1 MDVPFLEPQLKFIR
15 WLQSSNS
22 TILDDFFRFMNYF
35 DTEYFVFFIFPI
47 IWIGFS
53 WKWGLRIFFMQM
65 LSTYLN
71 SALKALF
78 QMPRPFIFDPSLA
91 LVKVSGFGLP
101 SGGAQTCLLLGGIL
115 IYYWKSPWRY
125 LVGLSY
131 IFLVSLS
138 RIYIGVHFPTDVLG
152 GWIVALFLLL
162 FFIKIVP
169 RLEIL
174 IKKYPYYAL
183 LFSILFP
190 ILLMALFPQTK
201 IYYLMSA
208 TILAAVGSFIAVH
221 YRLYLES
228 PTKIWHGI
236 VRSLVAIFGTFILYF
251 ITYFLLN
258 FKNAKT
264 LSLIIQAIIL
274 GIWLTIG
281 VSPLCKLFFP
291 WAKRISKN
299 KDK

>member
-15 WLQSSNS
+15 WLQSAHSPL
-22 TILDDFFRFMNYF
+22 LDNFFRFMNYF
-35 DTEYFVFFIFPI
+35 DTEYFVFLIFPI

-53 WKWGLRIFFMQM
+53 WKWGLRIFYIQM

-78 QMPRPFIFDPSLA
+78 AMPRPFLFDPSLA
-91 LVKVSGFGLP
+91 LVKVNGYGLP

-138 RIYIGVHFPTDVLG
+138 RIYLGVHFPIDVLG
-152 GWIVALFLLL
+152 GWILAILLLL
-162 FFIKIVP
+162 FFITVCPK
-169 RLEIL
+169 LEHL
-174 IKKYPYYAL
+174 IKNHPPYAL
-183 LFSILFP
+183 IISILFP
-190 ILLMALFPQTK
+190 LIFIILFPRPK
-201 IYYLMSA
+201 IYYIMTASMVA
-208 TILAAVGSFIAVH
+208 GIGSYIAVH
-221 YRLYLES
+221 YRLYLEY
-228 PTKIWHGI
+228 PNKIWHGI

-258 FKNAKT
+258 FKNAET
-264 LSLIIQAIIL
+264 LSLILQAIIL